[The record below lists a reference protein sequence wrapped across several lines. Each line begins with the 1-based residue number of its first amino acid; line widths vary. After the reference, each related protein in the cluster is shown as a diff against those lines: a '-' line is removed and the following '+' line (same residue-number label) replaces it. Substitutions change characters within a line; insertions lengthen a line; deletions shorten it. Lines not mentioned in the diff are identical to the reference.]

1 MCIVQRGTNY
11 WHKHQHIAVAS
22 MTEGVCKEKHIEKH
36 LQQFLGGFL
45 LCVVTIEAPGIRQ
58 AIALRGRLFSTVS
71 SPHSLFTSHTSR
83 SQSCNQERRG
93 RWFWWT
99 SLENLLFWSF
109 SLLIMACHL
118 SEASLSRLKNT
129 HTHTQTFLSL
139 KFERKQKGG
148 QLSSLDHIVSQLS
161 LKSNYSSN
169 YSSRSPF
176 WRCEMLTR
184 FRFSCP

>member
-118 SEASLSRLKNT
+118 SEASLSRLKKT
-129 HTHTQTFLSL
+129 HTHTHRLSCLWNL
-139 KFERKQKGG
+139 KENKKE
-148 QLSSLDHIVSQLS
+148 D
-161 LKSNYSSN
+161 NY
-169 YSSRSPF
+169 
-176 WRCEMLTR
+176 LL
-184 FRFSCP
+184 

>member
-83 SQSCNQERRG
+83 SQSCNQETRG

-129 HTHTQTFLSL
+129 HTHTDFPV
-139 KFERKQKGG
+139 FEIWKKTKRRT
-148 QLSSLDHIVSQLS
+148 IIF
-161 LKSNYSSN
+161 
-169 YSSRSPF
+169 SRSYCIPIIF
-176 WRCEMLTR
+176 EIKLFFQLFFQVSFLALWNAH
-184 FRFSCP
+184 SI

>member
-83 SQSCNQERRG
+83 SQSCNQERKVILVDFPWKPVILILLSFNNG
-93 RWFWWT
+93 L
-99 SLENLLFWSF
+99 SLIW
-109 SLLIMACHL
+109 
-118 SEASLSRLKNT
+118 SLSFKIKK